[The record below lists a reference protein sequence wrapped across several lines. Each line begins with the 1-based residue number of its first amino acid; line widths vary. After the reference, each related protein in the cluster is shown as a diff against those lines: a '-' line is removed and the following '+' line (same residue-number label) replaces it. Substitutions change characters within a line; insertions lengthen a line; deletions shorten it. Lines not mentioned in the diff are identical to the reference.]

1 MERGFTVGPAKKS
14 HPRLALEVAPVT
26 PDEIKALRRELGCSA
41 KELAAAVGVDQAT
54 VFAWE
59 RREKFPTKQY
69 VDQMAALRARG
80 PSAIPKK
87 TKRLAK
93 SSAPDSQADGA
104 SAPVIRALA
113 DPALWEILR
122 KLLANDSLR
131 DEVAR
136 LAERYPDP
144 AGPRPSAVSDSSADR
159 SAGGSSESSGA
170 SGLSGVSVVA
180 GPETKGDG

>member
-1 MERGFTVGPAKKS
+1 MRPVLGSPCRQNE
-14 HPRLALEVAPVT
+14 LEVIPVT

-41 KELAAAVGVDQAT
+41 KELAAAIGVDQAT

-80 PSAIPKK
+80 PSSIPRK
-87 TKRLAK
+87 TKPLAK
-93 SSAPDSQADGA
+93 SSAADSQADG
-104 SAPVIRALA
+104 SNAPVLRALA

-122 KLLANDSLR
+122 KLLANESLR
-131 DEVAR
+131 NEVAR
-136 LAERYPDP
+136 LAQRYPDP
-144 AGPRPSAVSDSSADR
+144 AGPRPSAVSDSSADG
-159 SAGGSSESSGA
+159 SAGGSSGRSEATAVSG
-170 SGLSGVSVVA
+170 VA